1 MKRLLATALAVI
13 MVISLTAG
21 CGGTETTTTKAADQ
35 TTTTKADDT
44 SETTTGSEEP
54 SGPVEITVVTSY
66 GGDDGNRGNYEDA
79 VSAYEEATGN
89 TVLDASATSDEE
101 WKSKVMTDFEAGT
114 EPDVLFYFNGV
125 DANPIIEGDKVVS
138 LDEIREEYPEYAD
151 NMKED
156 LLVPSPVDGKV
167 YTVPVNGFWESLFI
181 NKAVLEEAGVEI
193 PGADYDWETFMA
205 DCEKIKEA
213 GFTPVAVSL
222 QEVPHYWFEFAVY
235 NRGNQDNHLNLP
247 ASSDDETGAKW
258 AEGLGDIKALYE
270 AGYLPDNTLTAS
282 DAETVQLLADGDAAF
297 LIDGSWKIGY
307 FQENCADNLD
317 DFALAYVPGQG
328 ERKAT
333 DLVGGI
339 SMGYYITRKAWE
351 DPDKRDAA
359 VKFVEHMTSDEV
371 VSVFATTSVTALKDG
386 VIPSDD
392 LDVLQLSAIDM
403 AAGATSLVGAVQD
416 GMSAEARGDLFANI
430 KNIVTE
436 KITAEDAIDSALALQ

>member
-13 MVISLTAG
+13 MVISLAAG

-205 DCEKIKEA
+205 DWEKIKEA

-333 DLVGGI
+333 DL
-339 SMGYYITRKAWE
+339 
-351 DPDKRDAA
+351 
-359 VKFVEHMTSDEV
+359 EV
-371 VSVFATTSVTALKDG
+371 VYQWVITSQEKPGKIRTNVTRL
-386 VIPSDD
+386 
-392 LDVLQLSAIDM
+392 LNLLSI
-403 AAGATSLVGAVQD
+403 
-416 GMSAEARGDLFANI
+416 
-430 KNIVTE
+430 
-436 KITAEDAIDSALALQ
+436 